1 MKKSY
6 FYSAALAL
14 CLSAGAAS
22 AEVKIAQDCPP
33 DPVTCGTYVWASTF
47 AEHLTANG
55 IETTEFARGALGDEA
70 ERLDQVSSGLLEV
83 SMSDTRSAGTLSP
96 FIYGITLP
104 FLFATHAEF
113 DAADAKAGLL
123 EKINEG
129 TTPQG
134 VRVLAMVG
142 NGSPAGIFN
151 TKHPVNTID
160 DMADLRMRALDES
173 QINLYAAW
181 GSNGTIVSWP
191 EVPNALQTGVADGY
205 LNAPVVPLMF
215 GHTDFLK
222 HFTDVRISAPFRIA
236 IASEDWYQGLSD
248 ADRAVVD
255 EAVTKATAAN
265 RSWVEGQASVLDKLE
280 AAGVAIVHLSD
291 EERGRFAEASRSLY
305 QGGLVSDEHVA
316 IWTSAA
322 GSN

>member
-6 FYSAALAL
+6 IYSAALAL
-14 CLSAGAAS
+14 CLSAGIAS

-55 IETTEFARGALGDEA
+55 FETTEFARGALGNEA

-83 SMSDTRSAGTLSP
+83 SMSDTRSAGTLAP

-113 DAADAKAGLL
+113 DAADAKGGLL
-123 EKINEG
+123 AKINEG
-129 TTPQG
+129 TTPEG

-142 NGSPAGIFN
+142 NGTPAGVFN
-151 TKHPVNTID
+151 TKHPVNSID

-173 QINLYAAW
+173 QINLYEAW

-248 ADRAVVD
+248 AERAVVN

-265 RSWVEGQASVLDKLE
+265 RAWVDSQSSVLDKLE
-280 AAGVAIVHLSD
+280 AAGVAIVRLSD
-291 EERGRFAEASRSLY
+291 EERARFAEASRSLY
-305 QGGLVSDEHVA
+305 KGGLVSDENVA